1 MIKSIVKAYRRKY
14 TTKNKVKPT
23 YTVTKQINIPVDC
36 DLEGDD
42 VVYVLSEDEYKELS
56 DDKLTSTLQEGLDIQ
71 SEIVDRLKKQLN
83 EYKEREKIATDIL
96 TLNNKLITD
105 NEQLNIELRESDK
118 VANELRLINQ
128 LLINRGLLARIVNK
142 QVIITSDDVK
152 EIETKKE

>member
-42 VVYVLSEDEYKELS
+42 VVYVLSEEEYKELS

-142 QVIITSDDVK
+142 QVIVSSDDVK